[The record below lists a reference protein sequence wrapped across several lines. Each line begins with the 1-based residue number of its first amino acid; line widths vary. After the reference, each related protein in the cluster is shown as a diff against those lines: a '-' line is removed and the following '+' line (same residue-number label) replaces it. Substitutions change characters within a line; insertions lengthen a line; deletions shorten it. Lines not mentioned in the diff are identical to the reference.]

1 MKIKLLVICLSVL
14 VLAPAGA
21 RAQGRGSDGPGG
33 GDRPG
38 GGQQQGP
45 RAGLRPL
52 VRFLELDDSQLEALV
67 MMQRDNAQAL
77 RSLVQSA
84 QENGLALREAL
95 AADPPDEATVG
106 RLVLAG
112 RAIQREVNML
122 RNSQLEAA
130 PDALNLSPEQREK
143 LEVLQISLRVAPI
156 AQMAARLNL
165 VRDGRIGAVLGTAPP
180 LGPRPSGGD
189 RGPNRGGEGGGEMQ
203 GLTPAELEMTLESL
217 QSEVDRIGQNVDR
230 VSQRLSVPP
239 IPREQ

>member
-1 MKIKLLVICLSVL
+1 MKIKLLTICLSVL
-14 VLAPAGA
+14 VLTPAGA
-21 RAQGRGSDGPGG
+21 RAQGRGVDGPGG

-77 RSLVQSA
+77 RPLVESA
-84 QENGLALREAL
+84 RDNGRARREAL
-95 AADPPDEATVG
+95 GADPPDESTVG

-122 RNSQLEAA
+122 RNSQREAA
-130 PDALNLSPEQREK
+130 PDAVNLSPEQREK
-143 LEVLQISLRVAPI
+143 LEVLQISLRVAGI
-156 AQMAARLNL
+156 AQVAARLNL
-165 VRDGRIGAVLGTAPP
+165 VRGPARAAQARAPA
-180 LGPRPSGGD
+180 PRPRPRGRD
-189 RGPNRGGEGGGEMQ
+189 RERGGNAEGEGEMQ
-203 GLTPAELEMTLESL
+203 GLTPAELEMTLDSL
-217 QSEVDRIGQNVDR
+217 QSEVDRIGQNVGR

>member
-1 MKIKLLVICLSVL
+1 
-14 VLAPAGA
+14 
-21 RAQGRGSDGPGG
+21 
-33 GDRPG
+33 
-38 GGQQQGP
+38 
-45 RAGLRPL
+45 
-52 VRFLELDDSQLEALV
+52 

-77 RSLVQSA
+77 RPLVESA
-84 QENGLALREAL
+84 RENGQALREAL

-122 RNSQLEAA
+122 RNSQREVA

-143 LEVLQISLRVAPI
+143 LELLQVSLRVAPI

-165 VRDGRIGAVLGTAPP
+165 VRGPARAAQARAPA
-180 LGPRPSGGD
+180 PRPRPRGRD
-189 RGPNRGGEGGGEMQ
+189 RERGGNAEGEGEMQ
-203 GLTPAELEMTLESL
+203 GLTPAELEMTLEFL

-239 IPREQ
+239 VPREQ